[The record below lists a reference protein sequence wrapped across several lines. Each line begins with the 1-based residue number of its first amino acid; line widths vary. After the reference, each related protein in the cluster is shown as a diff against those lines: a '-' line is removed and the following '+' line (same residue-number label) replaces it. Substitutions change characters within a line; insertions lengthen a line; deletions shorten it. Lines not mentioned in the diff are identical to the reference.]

1 MFDIEQ
7 SVGFALSKANQR
19 VSAVFKEEFKDYC
32 ITPRQF
38 ILLAI
43 LWKTDGLSQ
52 IALSKKTDIDRTT
65 IGGIIDRLEKAE
77 FLERRPSPED
87 RRAHLVWLT
96 DKGRCL
102 EDDLC
107 RAANRVRG
115 RIAERI
121 LPGEYKQV
129 KRLLDKLRQGEMGQR

>member
-1 MFDIEQ
+1 MFDIEH

-19 VSAVFKEEFKDYC
+19 VSAVFKEEFKDYG

-87 RRAHLVWLT
+87 RRAQLVWLT
-96 DKGRCL
+96 DKGRDL
-102 EDDLC
+102 EEDLC

-121 LPGEYKQV
+121 LPGEYKLV